1 MKQSKIKDYQ
11 PRYPK
16 KLIKGAILTTAA
28 AVAIAGTTGCA
39 LRTGGEP
46 MPEPIPTDE
55 LVLDGEVAIDPG
67 ADDNLMEP
75 GEPAVDEN
83 GEIIMD
89 EEPEGRTRDGE
100 EPALMGKIVVP
111 TDMP

>member
-1 MKQSKIKDYQ
+1 LKQTKISEYRPK
-11 PRYPK
+11 YPK
-16 KLIKGAILTTAA
+16 KLIKGAILATAA
-28 AVAIAGTTGCA
+28 AVALAGTTGCESV
-39 LRTGGEP
+39 RTGGEP
-46 MPEPIPTDE
+46 GPVPTDE
-55 LVLDGEVAIDPG
+55 LVLDGETMIDPG
-67 ADDNLMEP
+67 LDDNLMEP

>member
-67 ADDNLMEP
+67 EDELELGGAPLPDESFDD
-75 GEPAVDEN
+75 VD
-83 GEIIMD
+83 D
-89 EEPEGRTRDGE
+89 SVTRDD
-100 EPALMGKIVVP
+100 EPALQGKIVVP
-111 TDMP
+111 EDTENP